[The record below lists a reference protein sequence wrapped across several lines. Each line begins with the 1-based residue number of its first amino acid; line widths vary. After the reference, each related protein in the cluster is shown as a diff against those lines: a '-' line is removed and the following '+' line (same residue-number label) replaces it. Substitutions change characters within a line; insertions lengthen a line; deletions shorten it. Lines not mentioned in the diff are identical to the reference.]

1 MQPPLRSS
9 TPWWQDGVVYQ
20 VYLRSFADSDGD
32 GRGDLGGLEARL
44 DHIADLGVDG
54 IWLNPCYPSP
64 QSDHGYD
71 IADYMDVEPAYGTLA
86 DFDRLLD
93 AAHSRGLRVLL
104 DLVPNHCSA
113 EHPWFK
119 AALAAAPGSPERA
132 RFHFRDGR
140 GPAGAEP
147 PNNWQSIFGGSA
159 WTRVTDADGMPGQW
173 YLHIF
178 DSGQPD
184 FDWSNP
190 EVVAYF
196 DDVLRFWF
204 DRGVDGMRIDVAHG
218 MAKHP
223 ELADWPGLGDGT
235 SEHGRA
241 YNEHMFNRP
250 DVHEIH
256 RRWRAL
262 ADSYGPERAL
272 TLVGEVWVP
281 SPADLALYLRPDEL
295 PQAFFFDLLAS
306 PWGAKEFRSAIDG
319 GLHDVAATGATVTW
333 TLSNHDVHRTVTR
346 LGQSELGSTDTGDL
360 INLARSR
367 TAVDV
372 QLGERRARAAI
383 MLMLALPG
391 ATYLYQGEELGLPEV
406 MDLPDAAR
414 QDPIFIRSAGT
425 EYGRDGCRVP
435 LPWTT
440 DAATSYGFSPAGAD
454 APWLPQPAWF
464 ESYAVSRAAGD
475 PRSMLSLYREALRLR
490 RGQFAGDLEWDD
502 SLGRD
507 DVMVFARGAARCV
520 VAFGDDPVELPE
532 SWGRIDLASAPIDG
546 RTLPCDTAAW
556 LTTA

>member
-1 MQPPLRSS
+1 MQPTLRSS
-9 TPWWQDGVVYQ
+9 APWWQDGVVYQ
-20 VYLRSFADSDGD
+20 VYLRSFADADGD
-32 GRGDLGGLEARL
+32 GRGDLAGLEAHL
-44 DHIADLGVDG
+44 DHIAALGVDG

-64 QSDHGYD
+64 QRDHGYD

-86 DFDRLLD
+86 GFDRLLD

-104 DLVPNHCSA
+104 DLVPNHCSS
-113 EHPWFK
+113 EHPWFR
-119 AALAAAPGSPERA
+119 AALTAAPDSPERA

-140 GPAGAEP
+140 GHDGSEP
-147 PNNWQSIFGGSA
+147 PNNWQSIFGGPA
-159 WTRVTDADGMPGQW
+159 WTRVTEPDGTPGQW

-178 DSGQPD
+178 DSSQPD
-184 FDWSNP
+184 FDWANP

-196 DDVLRFWF
+196 DEVLRFWF

-223 ELADWPGLGDGT
+223 ELADWPTHEDG
-235 SEHGRA
+235 SSN
-241 YNEHMFNRP
+241 YNAHMFNRP

-281 SPADLALYLRPDEL
+281 SAVDLALYLRPDEL

-306 PWGAKEFRSAIDG
+306 PWRAKEFRTAIDG
-319 GLHDVAATGATVTW
+319 GLHDVAASGATVTW

-346 LGQSELGSTDTGDL
+346 LGQSELGSTNTGDL

-367 TAVDV
+367 AAVDV
-372 QLGERRARAAI
+372 PLGERRARAAL

-391 ATYLYQGEELGLPEV
+391 AAYLYQGEELGLPEV

-414 QDPIFIRSAGT
+414 QDPIFLRSAGS
-425 EYGRDGCRVP
+425 EFGRDGCRVP

-440 DAATSYGFSPAGAD
+440 DAATSYGFSPDDGG
-454 APWLPQPAWF
+454 APWLPQPEWF
-464 ESYAVSRAAGD
+464 ESYAVSRQAGD
-475 PRSMLSLYREALRLR
+475 PQSMLSLYRAALRLR
-490 RGQFAGDLEWDD
+490 RGHFAGDLDWDD

-507 DVMVFARGAARCV
+507 DVLVFVRGDARSV
-520 VAFGDDPVELPE
+520 VTFGDDPVELPE
-532 SWGRIDLASAPIDG
+532 SWGTVALSSAPLDG
-546 RTLPCDTAAW
+546 RQLPGDAAAW